1 MSGTP
6 QNAKPVG
13 KQEIIV
19 GRILRAGVI
28 LSFTLVMIGTI
39 VSFASSADQPT
50 RETLELIKSHGA
62 LGEKVVE
69 SATPHFP
76 SSLTD
81 IFRDSLSL
89 RGPAIV
95 MLGIVV
101 LVATPVVRVAASIV
115 LFALEGDR
123 FYVAT
128 TTLVL
133 VLLVICLFVGRGA

>member
-1 MSGTP
+1 MSDTP
-6 QNAKPVG
+6 QNVKRVG

-28 LSFTLVMIGTI
+28 LSFTLVVIGTI
-39 VSFASSADQPT
+39 VSFVSSADHPT

-62 LGEKVVE
+62 ASETVV
-69 SATPHFP
+69 AAPTPHFP

-101 LVATPVVRVAASIV
+101 LVATPVIRVAASIV
-115 LFALEGDR
+115 LFAIEGDR

-133 VLLVICLFVGRGA
+133 VMLIICLLVGKTV